1 MKGKGIDEGLRRE
14 VWERDGG
21 KCQNCGTQVR
31 DEDDASELIIER
43 VLTIREIPIYR
54 WTKNCWKCKE
64 PTTLVSYRLEAR
76 RSYSLGDI
84 EKLDYTL
91 MARYPFA
98 KKQFSRV
105 LECEVVANACAHCG
119 THQSNFYLADDIA
132 AMIAAGTDMEPLI
145 DARIPNNLQLSD
157 FPGFE
162 KVRGTHPD
170 EAADVGHVHHK
181 DRNWQ
186 NNEPDNLTLLC
197 RACHV
202 KAHSR

>member
-1 MKGKGIDEGLRRE
+1 MDEELRRE
-14 VWERDGG
+14 VWDRDGG

-31 DEDDASELIIER
+31 EEDDAGEPIIEQ

-64 PTTLVSYRLEAR
+64 PTDVATYHLRAR

-91 MARYPFA
+91 MAKYPFI

-105 LECEVVANACAHCG
+105 LECEVVANACTHCG
-119 THQSNFYLADDIA
+119 AHQSNFYLADDIA
-132 AMIAAGTDMEPLI
+132 AMIDAQTDMEALI
-145 DARIPNNLQLSD
+145 DARIPNNLQLGD

-162 KVRGTHPD
+162 KGRGVHPD

-181 DRNWQ
+181 DMNWQ
-186 NNEPDNLTLLC
+186 NDEPGNLVLLC
-197 RACHV
+197 RACHL
-202 KAHSR
+202 KAHSP